1 MNAVRVAAVLVLLA
15 PAMEARDSNQRGAPP
30 PSPTRLAIDTLN
42 LAVDRLL
49 AHRWYP
55 ADAEPRVDLSADE
68 LILRTAL
75 ASPSTE
81 LRRVAVRALGRFEE
95 PRRLPQIASFL
106 ADVNPVIRQEA
117 AHALGQAFRHSRDRD
132 VLPAKAAIEAAMS
145 WPVTPE
151 SRTAY
156 ETFARLQYDD
166 PTAAEVEKRLTAEF
180 SPAAG
185 VGLPADVGRAASAL
199 DAIVLLFRQNPGRPV
214 ADRTIA
220 LLRRLAKGG
229 FRNRPTEPSASALHA
244 LVVLNYRE
252 NAIALNAIAYRCPPP
267 ATDPACGA
275 RIRRLGV
282 QMLDPIDPTTP
293 DGLRAASLDADYASR
308 LEAVRQEA
316 ARVSQ
321 TKSCRPL
328 IEALADK
335 VIHVRVEALERLS
348 PACDERDEIVRWLK
362 ASAIDV
368 GQEPAFPRAAMAG
381 RSLTQL
387 IQFAPAEARTLL
399 PASMS
404 PESTWHL
411 RLAAANAAG
420 LLGDEKA
427 ALTLADDRDP
437 IVRDEGLRALVRL
450 NSTSRVEK
458 AVIALESSD
467 LQLVR
472 TGAEALRN
480 AASAE
485 AVTGIAK
492 ALIRLTAEGKDT
504 SRETR
509 LELFERLKE
518 QSRSDAQG
526 HRPAAYWR
534 SDIEKLL
541 KDFDPEIAS
550 AAADT
555 LGILDGT
562 RPTPRPTRR
571 SPQQPTPDELARL
584 PRAVKVVFNTPG
596 DEIDLAL
603 RTTEAPLTVARFL
616 SLARAGFYDNS
627 VFYRLMPLNVLVGGS
642 PGGHQFD
649 GDARFLRDEISL
661 LRHTEGMVGMMTH
674 GRDTGNGQFFINLA
688 DGPTWNY
695 DYTVFAMV
703 TGGRKG
709 FVPIGGIP
717 VLTSL
722 LDGTRISRIEF

>member
-1 MNAVRVAAVLVLLA
+1 
-15 PAMEARDSNQRGAPP
+15 
-30 PSPTRLAIDTLN
+30 
-42 LAVDRLL
+42 LL

-55 ADAEPRVDLSADE
+55 ADAEPRVDLSADD

-81 LRRVAVRALGRFEE
+81 LRRAAVRALGRFED
-95 PRRLPQIASFL
+95 PRRLPEIASFL
-106 ADVNPVIRQEA
+106 ADVNPANRQEA
-117 AHALGQAFRHSRDRD
+117 AHANGQAFRNSRNRGD
-132 VLPAKAAIEAAMS
+132 VLRARAAIEAAMS
-145 WPVTPE
+145 WPVTPA
-151 SRTAY
+151 SQTAY
-156 ETFARLQYDD
+156 ETFARLHYDD
-166 PTAAEVEKRLTAEF
+166 AMAAQVEKRLTADF

-185 VGLPADVGRAASAL
+185 LGPPADVSRATYAL
-199 DAIVLLFRQNPGRPV
+199 EAIVLLFRENPGRPV

-220 LLRRLAKGG
+220 QLRRLAKGG
-229 FRNRPTEPSASALHA
+229 FRDKPTEPSAPALQA

-275 RIRRLGV
+275 AIRRLGV

-293 DGLRAASLDADYASR
+293 DGLRAATLDADYAPR
-308 LEAVRQEA
+308 LEAVRLEA
-316 ARVSQ
+316 ARVSE
-321 TKSCRPL
+321 TKSCRLL

-335 VIHVRVEALERLS
+335 VIHVQVEALERLS
-348 PACDERDEIVRWLK
+348 PSCDERDEIIRWLK
-362 ASAIDV
+362 TSAIDV
-368 GQEPAFPRAAMAG
+368 GPEPAFPRAALAS

-387 IQFAPAEARTLL
+387 IQFAPAEARALL

-404 PESTWHL
+404 PESNWQL

-427 ALTLADDRDP
+427 ALTFVDDRDP
-437 IVRDEGLRALVRL
+437 IVRDEALRALVRL
-450 NSTSRVEK
+450 NSRSRVEK
-458 AVIALESSD
+458 AVIALESAD

-472 TGAEALRN
+472 TAAEALRN
-480 AASAE
+480 AADAE
-485 AVTGIAK
+485 AVTAIVK
-492 ALIRLTAEGKDT
+492 TLIRLTAEGKDT

-518 QSRSDAQG
+518 QAKPDARG
-526 HRPAAYWR
+526 LRPAAYWR

-555 LGILDGT
+555 LALLDGT
-562 RPTPRPTRR
+562 RPSPRPTRR
-571 SPQQPTPDELARL
+571 PPQQPAPDELASM
-584 PRAVKVVFNTPG
+584 PRTVKVVFNTPG
-596 DEIDLAL
+596 DDVELAL
-603 RTTEAPLTVARFL
+603 KTAEAPLTVARFL

-627 VFYRLMPLNVLVGGS
+627 VFYRLMPLKVLVGGS
-642 PGGHQFD
+642 PAGHQFD

-688 DGPTWNY
+688 DGPAWNY
-695 DYTVFAMV
+695 DYTVFATV
-703 TGGRKG
+703 TGGRRG
-709 FVPIGGIP
+709 FLAMGGMQ

-722 LDGTRISRIEF
+722 LEGTRISRIEF